1 MQGRRNLTQ
10 KNDMF
15 KHIDIQRQ
23 LRGLSLEQFT
33 NSVGINRT
41 TYYRYEQKGDMPA
54 SLLLKICD
62 VLDCSANTILGISD
76 GVQINERN

>member
-10 KNDMF
+10 KNEMF

-33 NSVGINRT
+33 SSIGINRT
-41 TYYRYEQKGDMPA
+41 TYYNYEQKGDMPA
-54 SLLLKICD
+54 SLLLKVCD
-62 VLDCSANTILGISD
+62 VLGCSANTILGIPNGD
-76 GVQINERN
+76 